1 VAIEVLVPPLGQ
13 TVDTVTLVT
22 WYKDEGEAV
31 TQGDMLFAIE
41 TDKATLDIE
50 APASG
55 VLRQVTA
62 QPGDEVKVLRAI
74 ALIAA
79 PDEVVEAPIPV
90 SHPEPVAQEDVPI
103 PPPSRVGEEGQGKG
117 YGPRIFISPRAR
129 RLAEEHNIPLT
140 ALQATG
146 PEGAIVERD
155 VCAYLDAQTVPSTP
169 LRTGPSTLLPSAT
182 LGTGRT
188 GPPITPVA
196 RRMAEEAGLDWRSLT
211 GTSPGGRITRDDVAK
226 ALEATPWAETAPVTT
241 EINEVVEAM
250 PLRSVRAV
258 IAERMARSVTTTAH
272 VTLTAEAD
280 ATALVELRRQLIQDG
295 VYASYNDLFLCILGR
310 SLREYPQLNTSLE
323 GDTIKVWRRVHIGL
337 AVDTDRGLLVP
348 VVRDVDRKGL
358 LQLAEETQSLV
369 ERAQTGQ
376 CTPDELSGGTF
387 TLTNLGMFG
396 IDAFTPLINL
406 PECAIL
412 GVGRIK
418 RQPVMMGEEV
428 VGRQMV
434 WLSLTF
440 DHRLVDG
447 GPAARFL
454 QRVVQLVERPHLLI
468 T

>member
-1 VAIEVLVPPLGQ
+1 MAIEVLVPPLGQ

-22 WYKDEGEAV
+22 WYKNEGETVA
-31 TQGDMLFAIE
+31 QGEPLFVIE
-41 TDKATLDIE
+41 TDKATLDVE

-62 QPGDEVKVLRAI
+62 QPGDVVKVLSAI
-74 ALIAA
+74 ALIVA
-79 PDEVVEAPIPV
+79 PDEAVDSP
-90 SHPEPVAQEDVPI
+90 Q
-103 PPPSRVGEEGQGKG
+103 PPSPSRPVIQDTPSPLPDREREGRRGGDRGQ
-117 YGPRIFISPRAR
+117 RIFISPRAR
-129 RLAEEHNIPLT
+129 RLVEEHNIPLT

-155 VCAYLDAQTVPSTP
+155 VHAYLDARPIPS
-169 LRTGPSTLLPSAT
+169 
-182 LGTGRT
+182 
-188 GPPITPVA
+188 ITPVA
-196 RRMAEEAGLDWRSLT
+196 RRMAEEAGLDWRKLS
-211 GTSPGGRITRDDVAK
+211 GNGPRGRITRDDVAR
-226 ALEATPWAETAPVTT
+226 ALEAAAEVAGAVPVTT
-241 EINEVVEAM
+241 EINEVVKAI

-295 VYASYNDLFLCILGR
+295 VHASYNDLFLYILGR
-310 SLREYPQLNTSLE
+310 VLREHPQLNASLE
-323 GDTIKVWRRVHIGL
+323 RDTVKLWRRIHIGL
-337 AVDTDRGLLVP
+337 AVDTERGLLVP
-348 VVRDVDRKGL
+348 VVRDVDQKGL
-358 LQLAEETQSLV
+358 LQLAEETQFLV
-369 ERAQTGQ
+369 ERARTGQ
-376 CTPDELSGGTF
+376 CTPDELSSGTF

-418 RQPVMMGEEV
+418 RQPVMMGEKV

>member
-1 VAIEVLVPPLGQ
+1 MAIEVLVPPLGQ

-62 QPGDEVKVLRAI
+62 QPGDEVKVLSAI

-103 PPPSRVGEEGQGKG
+103 PPPSQVGEEGQGKG
-117 YGPRIFISPRAR
+117 YGRRIFISPRAR
-129 RLAEEHNIPLT
+129 RLAEEHNIPLA

-155 VCAYLDAQTVPSTP
+155 VRAYLDAQTVPSTP
-169 LRTGPSTLLPSAT
+169 L
-182 LGTGRT
+182 RT

-226 ALEATPWAETAPVTT
+226 ALQAAPWAAETAPVTT

-323 GDTIKVWRRVHIGL
+323 GDTIKVWRRIHIGL

-396 IDAFTPLINL
+396 IDTFTPLINL

>member
-1 VAIEVLVPPLGQ
+1 
-13 TVDTVTLVT
+13 
-22 WYKDEGEAV
+22 
-31 TQGDMLFAIE
+31 M
-41 TDKATLDIE
+41 E

-62 QPGDEVKVLRAI
+62 QPGDEVKVLSAI

-103 PPPSRVGEEGQGKG
+103 PPPSQVGEEGQGKG
-117 YGPRIFISPRAR
+117 YGRRIFISPRAR

-155 VCAYLDAQTVPSTP
+155 VRAYLDVQTVPSTP
-169 LRTGPSTLLPSAT
+169 LPSAT

-226 ALEATPWAETAPVTT
+226 ALEVALWAAETAPVTA
-241 EINEVVEAM
+241 EINEVVEAI

-258 IAERMARSVTTTAH
+258 IAKRMARSVTTTAH

-295 VYASYNDLFLCILGR
+295 VCASYNDLFLSILGR

-323 GDTIKVWRRVHIGL
+323 GDTIKVWRRIHIGL

-358 LQLAEETQSLV
+358 LQLAQETQSLV

-418 RQPVMMGEEV
+418 RQPVMTGEEV